1 MKKYRTLK
9 SLKRYKTA
17 CIISHMNADTDAIGS
32 MTLARNFLLHM
43 GFYRIDMFTDTQS
56 KLDNY
61 QILTDTKLINARTA
75 VNYDVALIL
84 DCANTG
90 RAGKYLTLFNKAKL
104 KINIDHHDTN
114 MREGDINIVEVVS
127 STCEIMYRIM
137 CEFKYKFTI
146 QDYNCIYSGVIT
158 DTDNLTVGRLSADTF
173 NILGK
178 CFEAGINNQMLYKNF
193 FASNNLKTM
202 HVLALA
208 IKNITPYENGKILIT
223 HISREEEINLN
234 SHDEDYEGVINQLS
248 KTKDC
253 ELIAFIKPRNDA
265 YYVSM
270 RARGNHD
277 LSTVAIK
284 NGGGGHKGAAAF
296 SSNDSLPDIEQKIL
310 ADFRELLPP
319 KVTSQN
325 INS

>member
-1 MKKYRTLK
+1 MSKYRELK
-9 SLKRYKTA
+9 KLKKAKTA
-17 CIISHMNADTDAIGS
+17 CIISHMNADTDAIAS
-32 MTLARNFLLHM
+32 MTLMKNFLLRL
-43 GFYRIDMFTDTQS
+43 GLTRIDIFTDTNA

-61 QILTDTKLINARTA
+61 EILTDTKNINVRTA
-75 VNYDVALIL
+75 MNYDVAVIL

-90 RAGKYLTLFNKAKL
+90 RVGKYLPLFTNAKL
-104 KINIDHHDTN
+104 KVNIDHHDTN
-114 MREGDINIVEVVS
+114 TYEGDINIVEIVS
-127 STCEIMYRIM
+127 STAEILYRIM
-137 CEFKYKFTI
+137 RKFNYKFTL
-146 QDYNCIYSGVIT
+146 QDYNCIYSGIIT

-173 NILGK
+173 NVLGK
-178 CFEAGINNQMLYKNF
+178 CFAAGIDNARLYKRF

-208 IKNITPYENGKILIT
+208 IKNITPYEDGKILIT

-253 ELIAFIKPRNDA
+253 ELIAFIKPRNEQ

-270 RARGNHD
+270 RARGDHD
-277 LSTVAIK
+277 VSKVAIS

-296 SSNDSLPDIEQKIL
+296 TSNASLGDIEQKVL
-310 ADFRELLPP
+310 SDFRSLIQES
-319 KVTSQN
+319 KVN
-325 INS
+325 